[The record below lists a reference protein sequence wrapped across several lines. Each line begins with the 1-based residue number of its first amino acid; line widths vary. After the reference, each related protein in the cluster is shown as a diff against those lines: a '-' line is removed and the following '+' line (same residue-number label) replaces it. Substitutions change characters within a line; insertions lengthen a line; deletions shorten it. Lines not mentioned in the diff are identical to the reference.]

1 MKEKIINVFHKSCYF
16 EILHVTYMRTKIFLL
31 RLYFYSFYRLLNEN
45 EKKGGIFMAN
55 RKRNK
60 QIIVRVT
67 EEERELIELKMA
79 QLPTAQLGAYM
90 RKMAIDG
97 YIILLDVPEIKKHT
111 AELSAIGRNINII
124 AKRICQNV
132 IYEQDIK
139 DIKSLVDEIWKSER
153 KLLSHF
159 LNIEK

>member
-1 MKEKIINVFHKSCYF
+1 
-16 EILHVTYMRTKIFLL
+16 
-31 RLYFYSFYRLLNEN
+31 
-45 EKKGGIFMAN
+45 MAN
-55 RKRNK
+55 RVRNK

-97 YIILLDVPEIKKHT
+97 YIIFLDVPEIKKHT

-124 AKRICQNV
+124 AKRICQNT

-139 DIKSLVDEIWKSER
+139 DIKSLMDEIWKSER

-159 LNIEK
+159 LNIKKWKGLGNTQK

>member
-1 MKEKIINVFHKSCYF
+1 MKEKIIKVFRISCYF
-16 EILHVTYMRTKIFLL
+16 EFLRITYMRTKFFLL
-31 RLYFYSFYRLLNEN
+31 RLYFYNFHRLLNEN

-97 YIILLDVPEIKKHT
+97 YIILLDIPEIKKHT

-132 IYEQDIK
+132 IYEHDIK
-139 DIKSLVDEIWKSER
+139 DIKTLMDEIWKSER

-159 LNIEK
+159 LNIKK